1 MADGDWPSGGL
12 ISIHAL
18 RKESDPHGSR
28 SSAPASTFQSTL
40 SVRRATR
47 SSAAGVAHVH
57 ISIHALRKES
67 DLATPGHHTPLTLF
81 QSTLSVRRATRCY
94 SSLRSLQTTF
104 QSTLSVRRATRPFD
118 WWNSTLIFQSTLSVR
133 RATHYRVAIVGQKVI
148 SIHAL
153 RKESDVEV
161 DDPVVDWFG
170 ISIHALRKESDG
182 TVQRG
187 RPRRVISIH
196 ALRKESDLDPSV
208 DLRQVKI
215 SIHALRKESDS
226 DTLAERTKN
235 EYFNPR
241 SP

>member
-1 MADGDWPSGGL
+1 MRPAAKNTVCRFQSTLSVRRATAADLLALLRAIISIHALRKESDVADGDWPSGGL

-67 DLATPGHHTPLTLF
+67 DLATPGHHTPVPLF

-104 QSTLSVRRATRPFD
+104 QSTLSVRRATM
-118 WWNSTLIFQSTLSVR
+118 
-133 RATHYRVAIVGQKVI
+133 
-148 SIHAL
+148 
-153 RKESDVEV
+153 
-161 DDPVVDWFG
+161 
-170 ISIHALRKESDG
+170 
-182 TVQRG
+182 
-187 RPRRVISIH
+187 
-196 ALRKESDLDPSV
+196 
-208 DLRQVKI
+208 
-215 SIHALRKESDS
+215 
-226 DTLAERTKN
+226 
-235 EYFNPR
+235 
-241 SP
+241 